1 MTRLVYFL
9 VKTTSHILNKQHW
22 FFLFEQLKNSVMSTS
37 HQKPIHPLRI
47 SILYEHSQNVNT
59 ADLSHTGVCI
69 VLHHIHSFKW
79 QSIEF
84 WVWTCL
90 ESLGQ
95 MVCTLGM
102 QIKELH
108 VWNRF
113 WPFFILFYQSSKI
126 SFSLI
131 THYWHFLKFV

>member
-22 FFLFEQLKNSVMSTS
+22 FFLFEQLENSVMSTS

-90 ESLGQ
+90 ESLWPNG
-95 MVCTLGM
+95 
-102 QIKELH
+102 LH
-108 VWNRF
+108 TGYANQRTARLKQ
-113 WPFFILFYQSSKI
+113 PFFILFYQSSKI

-131 THYWHFLKFV
+131 THYWHFWKFV